1 MLNISKTNFIIF
13 HCSVSSVLTD
23 ISIKIGKKYI
33 SRVRYIKFLG
43 VLLDKRLDGKHH
55 IAELSKTLAKTF
67 RNFLRP
73 GIYFQHPL

>member
-23 ISIKIGKKYI
+23 ISIKIGEKYI
-33 SRVRYIKFLG
+33 SRVRYLKFLG

-55 IAELSKTLAKTF
+55 IAEL
-67 RNFLRP
+67 
-73 GIYFQHPL
+73 